1 MPVHQLQ
8 FFLNPWILAFIL
20 NGWLEGSKDQQCM
33 MHIAL
38 ALIWFSDWSD
48 WFLVGDCRVASSHC
62 FSWGWRRTASQ
73 TPSTNQQ
80 GKTFSPALPPTLGYS
95 SHLNYLNHQ
104 MQFLLSVSPVSPGW
118 STKQCRACSKAQPL
132 QSHHFLQ
139 LSQLLL
145 CHALPQPPTN
155 ISTAKLQ
162 CLLSVENLFQARFSF
177 QICRNITKDA
187 KACFRFIISFFL
199 SQPANEA

>member
-62 FSWGWRRTASQ
+62 FSWGWRRTASK
-73 TPSTNQQ
+73 TPSTDQQ
-80 GKTFSPALPPTLGYS
+80 GKTFSPALPPTLGTPPIPTIS
-95 SHLNYLNHQ
+95 TTECNFFSL
-104 MQFLLSVSPVSPGW
+104 FLL
-118 STKQCRACSKAQPL
+118 
-132 QSHHFLQ
+132 FLQ
-139 LSQLLL
+139 GG
-145 CHALPQPPTN
+145 ALNSVEPAARRNLYSLTTSSNYHSCCFATLYPSHRPISQPPNCNVSSRLKT
-155 ISTAKLQ
+155 
-162 CLLSVENLFQARFSF
+162 
-177 QICRNITKDA
+177 
-187 KACFRFIISFFL
+187 CFRRVFPFRFAEI
-199 SQPANEA
+199 